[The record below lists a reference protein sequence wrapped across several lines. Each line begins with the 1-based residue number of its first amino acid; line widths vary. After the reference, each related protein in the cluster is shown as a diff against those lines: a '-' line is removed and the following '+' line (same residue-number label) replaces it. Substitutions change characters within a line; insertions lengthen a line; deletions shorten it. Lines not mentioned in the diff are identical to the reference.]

1 MAIVPRIEATLSF
14 KGKTHT
20 GLVVSEGNAPA
31 EKFMISKDNKAE
43 PFDYNF
49 APPGSK
55 TVVLA
60 KGKIVE
66 AVGLERDPD
75 NGLLIPSVKQAEEV
89 SPGVASTRVIGVN
102 LHNVYARRRDA
113 MESNAHVNP
122 TVITR
127 NYIDVPLFENADPAA
142 ASGLA
147 KAMRYGA
154 AYGVTNGFLPGD
166 YVVGG
171 ANGNFRKYDSAKDD
185 RLAIVGQVLGIEKNL
200 PTAGFL
206 QYYAELVNPEFD
218 AIIKAM
224 SVIPSAGRP
233 NSDKDAAYP
242 YGIPYNLQ
250 GWKNDF
256 EKLLGIKNPLLQHNG
271 IPFLTDGFFRAQEL
285 YTNVAINDVSK
296 IEVVRKNDNGDN
308 PINITGSTVTVPAG
322 MYNGA
327 IYIKIKHKID
337 TTRLSEIKVK
347 ADLDG
352 AGAGGAVALSSNDI
366 HLDLQNNTI
375 VVYLAAGQ
383 TYTNMTVDYPAIVNP
398 IAGTP
403 TEYDYKGTVGGIR
416 ILLQK

>member
-1 MAIVPRIEATLSF
+1 MAIVPRVEATLSF
-14 KGKTHT
+14 KNKTHT
-20 GLVVSEGNAPA
+20 GLVVSEGNAPS
-31 EKFMISKDNKAE
+31 EKFLVSKTNAAV

-75 NGLLIPSVKQAEEV
+75 NGLMIPAVRQAQEV
-89 SPGVASTRVIGVN
+89 SAGVASTRVIGVN

-127 NYIDVPLFENADPAA
+127 NYIDVPLFEAGTA
-142 ASGLA
+142 ASASALA
-147 KAMRYGA
+147 GAMRYGA
-154 AYGVTNGFLPGD
+154 AYGATNGFVPGD

-171 ANGNFRKYDSAKDD
+171 ENGNFRKYNSATDD
-185 RLAIVGQVLGIEKNL
+185 RLAVVGQVLGIDKNL

-206 QYYAELVNPEFD
+206 QYYAELINPEFD
-218 AIIKAM
+218 AILKAM

-233 NSDKDAAYP
+233 ASDKDAAYP
-242 YGIPYNLQ
+242 YGVPYTNQ
-250 GWKNDF
+250 GWKADF

-285 YTNVAINDVSK
+285 YTNIAINDTTKV
-296 IEVVRKNDNGDN
+296 EAVRLNDGGM
-308 PINITGSTVTVPAG
+308 TLVGSTVTVPAG
-322 MYNGA
+322 MINA
-327 IYIKIKHKID
+327 AVYIKVKHKLD

-347 ADLDG
+347 ADIDG
-352 AGAGGAVALSSNDI
+352 AGPGGAVAISSADI
-366 HLDLQNNTI
+366 HLDLAHNTI
-375 VVYLAAGQ
+375 VAYLAAGT
-383 TYTNMTVDYPAIVNP
+383 TYTNMTIDYPCIVDP

-403 TEYDYKGTVGGIR
+403 TEWDYKGSVGGIR